1 MRKPFLFFNIALCTD
16 ILLLCT
22 SLPPALFNDD
32 DDENDDDDDDAD
44 DDSDNDEKKKRPL
57 LGKFTV
63 QTSHWATR
71 RTKTRVAATVT

>member
-22 SLPPALFNDD
+22 SLPPALLNDD
-32 DDENDDDDDDAD
+32 DDDDDDDAD

-57 LGKFTV
+57 LGKFIV
-63 QTSHWATR
+63 QTSHYATR
-71 RTKTRVAATVT
+71 RTKTMVAATVT